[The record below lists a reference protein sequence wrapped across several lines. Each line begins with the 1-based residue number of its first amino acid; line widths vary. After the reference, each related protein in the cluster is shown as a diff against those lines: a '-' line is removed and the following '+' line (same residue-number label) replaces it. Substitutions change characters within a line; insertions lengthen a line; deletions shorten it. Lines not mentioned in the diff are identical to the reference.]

1 MAEPSNL
8 LGPSVVPLLARSIGL
23 VGYYIWSASVWGSMI
38 LRLKQ
43 LEHRKLLGKEILR
56 CDWQRGTYANS
67 WILID
72 LSLSLSPTS
81 SPKSLVFFGDY
92 HFSAEYHFLWI
103 INNNHPKSSARVN
116 EFGLIFAYLI
126 IFVQTVSWSKVRV
139 TSEKA
144 IMVWLQPLQLVRAT
158 TSQRLPKPLKFITNC
173 FSLEWPAVTLA
184 LQDMNCHLSA
194 LELIDCIPLPKM
206 VH

>member
-8 LGPSVVPLLARSIGL
+8 LGPSVVPLLARSIWL

-56 CDWQRGTYANS
+56 CDWQTGTYANS

-72 LSLSLSPTS
+72 LSLSPTS

-116 EFGLIFAYLI
+116 QFGLIFAYLI
-126 IFVQTVSWSKVRV
+126 IFDRICTDSQLKQSSCNEWEGNYGLATTLAVGASNYVATPAK
-139 TSEKA
+139 TSE
-144 IMVWLQPLQLVRAT
+144 VY
-158 TSQRLPKPLKFITNC
+158 
-173 FSLEWPAVTLA
+173 
-184 LQDMNCHLSA
+184 H
-194 LELIDCIPLPKM
+194 ELF
-206 VH
+206 